1 MVRFRTLGC
10 YPLTGAVESSATTL
24 PEIIQEMLLTRT
36 SERQGRVIDH
46 DQAGSMEETSG
57 LFLRVRSMS
66 HQSDLISEDI
76 LAYLGQHERKELLR
90 FLTCGNVDDG
100 KSTLI
105 GRLLHDS
112 KMIYE
117 DHLEAITRDS
127 KKVGTTGDDVDL
139 ALLVDGLQ
147 AEREQGI
154 TIDVAYRYFS
164 TAKRKFIIAD
174 TPGHEQ
180 YTRNM
185 ATGASTCDLAII
197 LIDARYG
204 VQTQTRRH
212 SFIASLL
219 GIRHIVVAI
228 NKMDLKDFDQGVFEQ
243 IKADYLAFAEKIG
256 LKTSSLHFVPMSA
269 LKGDNVVNKSER
281 SPWYAGQSLM
291 EILETVEIAADRN
304 LDDMRFPV
312 QYVNRPNLNFRG
324 FAGTLASG
332 VVRKGDEVV
341 ALPSG
346 KGSKVKSIVTFE
358 GELEQAGPGQAV
370 TLTLEDEIDVSRG
383 DMLVHA
389 DNRPLVT
396 DGFDAMLVWMAEEPM
411 LPGKKYDIK
420 RATSYVP
427 GSIPSIVHKVDVNTL
442 ERTPGSELKLN
453 EIARVKVS
461 LDAPIALDGYEQ
473 NRTTGA
479 FIVIDRLTNGTVGA
493 GMIVSAPPAAHGSSA
508 HHGSNAHV
516 TREERAGRFGQ
527 QPATVLFSGLSGAGK
542 STLAYAVAQ
551 AVRYGPRGLRA
562 GRAEPAPRPEQGVA
576 AGPRRT
582 HRELAAYRPC
592 RQAVQRGRV
601 DQPLRLRRAERGR
614 ARAGQGADRRRAPDH
629 RLCRRRR
636 RSAANA
642 IPRGCM
648 RRARTISPAS
658 PSLRRAAGC
667 RPGDRY
673 PVAERRGRREA
684 GARPVARTP
693 GDLIVSQ
700 P

>member
-1 MVRFRTLGC
+1 
-10 YPLTGAVESSATTL
+10 
-24 PEIIQEMLLTRT
+24 
-36 SERQGRVIDH
+36 
-46 DQAGSMEETSG
+46 
-57 LFLRVRSMS
+57 MS

-76 LAYLGQHERKELLR
+76 LAYLAQHERKELLR

-117 DHLEAITRDS
+117 DHLEAITKDS
-127 KKVGTTGDDVDL
+127 KKVGTTGDDIDL

-219 GIRHIVVAI
+219 GIKHIVVAV

-256 LKTSSLHFVPMSA
+256 LRPTTLEFVPMSA

-281 SPWYAGQSLM
+281 SPWYTGQSLM
-291 EILETVEIAADRN
+291 EILESVEVAGDRN
-304 LDDMRFPV
+304 FDDLRFPV

-332 VVRKGDEVV
+332 IVRKGDEVM

-346 KGSKVKSIVTFE
+346 KTSKVKSIVTFE
-358 GELEQAGPGQAV
+358 GELEHAGPGQAI

-389 DNRPLVT
+389 DNRPQVS
-396 DGFDAMLVWMAEEPM
+396 DSFEAMLVWMGEEPM

-427 GSIPSIVHKVDVNTL
+427 GSIPSIVHRVDVNTL
-442 ERTPGSELKLN
+442 EQGAASELKLN
-453 EIARVKVS
+453 EIGRVKVA
-461 LDAPIALDGYEQ
+461 LDAPIALDGYEY

-493 GMIVSAPPAAHGSSA
+493 GMIIADPVAHGGGQ
-508 HHGSNAHV
+508 HGRLAHV
-516 TREERAGRFGQ
+516 STEERASRFGQ

-542 STLAYAVAQ
+542 STLAYAVERKLFDMGR
-551 AVRYGPRGLRA
+551 AVYVLDGQNLRHDLNKGLPQDRA
-562 GRAEPAPRPEQGVA
+562 GRAE
-576 AGPRRT
+576 
-582 HRELAAYRPC
+582 
-592 RQAVQRGRV
+592 
-601 DQPLRLRRAERGR
+601 
-614 ARAGQGADRRRAPDH
+614 
-629 RLCRRRR
+629 
-636 RSAANA
+636 NW
-642 IPRGCM
+642 
-648 RRARTISPAS
+648 
-658 PSLRRAAGC
+658 RRAAHVARQFNEAGLIALAAFVAPDAEGREQARALIGSERLVTVYVQASPQIC
-667 RPGDRY
+667 
-673 PVAERRGRREA
+673 AERDPQGLYAAGGDNIPGESFPYDVPLDADLVIDTQAQSVEEGVKAVLDLLRSRGA
-684 GARPVARTP
+684 
-693 GDLIVSQ
+693 I
-700 P
+700 

>member
-1 MVRFRTLGC
+1 
-10 YPLTGAVESSATTL
+10 
-24 PEIIQEMLLTRT
+24 
-36 SERQGRVIDH
+36 
-46 DQAGSMEETSG
+46 
-57 LFLRVRSMS
+57 MS
-66 HQSDLISEDI
+66 HQSDLISQDI
-76 LAYLGQHERKELLR
+76 LAYLAQHERKELLR

-197 LIDARYG
+197 LVDARYG

-212 SFIASLL
+212 SYIASLL

-228 NKMDLKDFDQGVFEQ
+228 NKMDLKDFDQGVFES
-243 IKADYLAFAEKIG
+243 IKADYLQFAERIG
-256 LKTSSLHFVPMSA
+256 LKPSSLHFVPMSA
-269 LKGDNVVNKSER
+269 LKGDNVVNRSER
-281 SPWYAGQSLM
+281 SPWYTGQPLM
-291 EILETVEIAADRN
+291 EILESVEISGDRN

-324 FAGTLASG
+324 FSGTLASG
-332 VVRKGDEVV
+332 VVHKGDEVV

-346 KGSKVKSIVTFE
+346 KGSRVKSIVTFE
-358 GELEQAGPGQAV
+358 GELEQAGPGQAI

-389 DNRPLVT
+389 DNRPLVS
-396 DGFDAMLVWMAEEPM
+396 DAFDAMLVWMSEEPM

-427 GSIPSIVHKVDVNTL
+427 GSIPSITHKVDVNTL
-442 ERTPGSELKLN
+442 EQAAASSLQLN

-493 GMIVSAPPAAHGSSA
+493 GMIIAEPQSGAGHRDPLGHVSS
-508 HHGSNAHV
+508 
-516 TREERAGRFGQ
+516 EERAARFGQ
-527 QPATVLFSGLSGAGK
+527 QPATVLFTGLSGAGK
-542 STLAYAVAQ
+542 STLAYAVERKLFDAGR
-551 AVRYGPRGLRA
+551 AVYVLDGQNLRHDLNKGLPQDRA
-562 GRAEPAPRPEQGVA
+562 GRTE
-576 AGPRRT
+576 
-582 HRELAAYRPC
+582 
-592 RQAVQRGRV
+592 
-601 DQPLRLRRAERGR
+601 
-614 ARAGQGADRRRAPDH
+614 
-629 RLCRRRR
+629 
-636 RSAANA
+636 NW
-642 IPRGCM
+642 
-648 RRARTISPAS
+648 
-658 PSLRRAAGC
+658 RRAAH
-667 RPGDRY
+667 
-673 PVAERRGRREA
+673 VARQFNEA
-684 GARPVARTP
+684 GLLTLAAFVAPDAEGREQAKSLIGPERLITVYVQASPQACRERDPQGLYAAGQDNIP
-693 GDLIVSQ
+693 GESFPYDIPLNADLVVDTQSLSVEEGAKAVLDLLRSRDLI
-700 P
+700 

>member
-1 MVRFRTLGC
+1 
-10 YPLTGAVESSATTL
+10 
-24 PEIIQEMLLTRT
+24 
-36 SERQGRVIDH
+36 
-46 DQAGSMEETSG
+46 
-57 LFLRVRSMS
+57 MS

-76 LAYLGQHERKELLR
+76 LAYLAQHERKELLR

-117 DHLEAITRDS
+117 DHMEAITKDS

-197 LIDARYG
+197 LVDARYG

-212 SFIASLL
+212 SYIASLL
-219 GIRHIVVAI
+219 GIKHIVVAI
-228 NKMDLKDFDQGVFEQ
+228 NKMDLMDFDQAVFER
-243 IKADYLAFAEKIG
+243 IKADYLAFAERIG
-256 LKTSSLHFVPMSA
+256 LQPTSLFFVPMSA
-269 LKGDNVVNKSER
+269 LKGDNVVNRSER
-281 SPWYAGQSLM
+281 APWYDGQSLM
-291 EILETVEIAADRN
+291 EILESVEIAGDRN
-304 LDDMRFPV
+304 LGDLRFPV

-332 VVRKGDEVV
+332 IVRKGDEIAV
-341 ALPSG
+341 LPSG
-346 KGSKVKSIVTFE
+346 KTSRVKSIVTFD
-358 GELEQAGPGQAV
+358 GELEQATPGEAI

-389 DNRPLVT
+389 DNRPRIA
-396 DGFDAMLVWMAEEPM
+396 DSFDAMLVWMGEEPM

-427 GSIPSIVHKVDVNTL
+427 GSIASIAHSVDVNTL
-442 ERTPGSELKLN
+442 ERAAASSLQLN
-453 EIARVKVS
+453 EIGKVRVS
-461 LDAPIALDGYEQ
+461 LDAPIALDGYAQ

-493 GMIVSAPPAAHGSSA
+493 GMIIADPVSPGAGA
-508 HHGSNAHV
+508 HHGMLAHV
-516 TREERAGRFGQ
+516 STEERATRFGQ

-542 STLAYAVAQ
+542 STLAYAVERKLFDMGR
-551 AVRYGPRGLRA
+551 AVYVLDGQNLRHDLNKGLPQDRA
-562 GRAEPAPRPEQGVA
+562 GRTENWCRAAHVAKQFNEAGLLTLAAFVAPDAEGREQAKALVGAGRLITVYVQASPQICRHRDPQGLYA
-576 AGPRRT
+576 AGDDNIPG
-582 HRELAAYRPC
+582 ESFPYDVPLNADL
-592 RQAVQRGRV
+592 VV
-601 DQPLRLRRAERGR
+601 DTETSTVEEGATLVIQLLRERG
-614 ARAGQGADRRRAPDH
+614 
-629 RLCRRRR
+629 
-636 RSAANA
+636 A
-642 IPRGCM
+642 I
-648 RRARTISPAS
+648 
-658 PSLRRAAGC
+658 
-667 RPGDRY
+667 
-673 PVAERRGRREA
+673 
-684 GARPVARTP
+684 
-693 GDLIVSQ
+693 
-700 P
+700 

>member
-1 MVRFRTLGC
+1 
-10 YPLTGAVESSATTL
+10 
-24 PEIIQEMLLTRT
+24 
-36 SERQGRVIDH
+36 
-46 DQAGSMEETSG
+46 
-57 LFLRVRSMS
+57 MS

-76 LAYLGQHERKELLR
+76 LAYLAQHERKELLR

-117 DHLEAITRDS
+117 DHLEAITKDS
-127 KKVGTTGDDVDL
+127 KKVGTTGDEVDL

-219 GIRHIVVAI
+219 GIKHIVVAI
-228 NKMDLKDFDQGVFEQ
+228 NKMDLKNFDQAVFEQ
-243 IKADYLAFAEKIG
+243 IKADYLAFAEKIN
-256 LKTSSLHFVPMSA
+256 LRPTTLEFVPMSA

-281 SPWYAGQSLM
+281 SPWYTGQSLM
-291 EILETVEIAADRN
+291 EILETVEVSGDRN
-304 LDDMRFPV
+304 FDDLRFPV

-332 VVRKGDEVV
+332 IVRKGDEVV

-346 KGSKVKSIVTFE
+346 KSSRVKSIVTFE

-389 DNRPLVT
+389 DNRPQVT
-396 DGFDAMLVWMAEEPM
+396 DGFEAMLVWMGEEPM

-427 GSIPSIVHKVDVNTL
+427 GSIPSIVHRVDVNTL
-442 ERTPGSELKLN
+442 EQGAASELKLN
-453 EIARVKVS
+453 EIGRVKVA
-461 LDAPIALDGYEQ
+461 LDASIALDGYEY

-493 GMIVSAPPAAHGSSA
+493 GMIIADPVAHGGGQ
-508 HHGSNAHV
+508 HGRLAHV
-516 TREERAGRFGQ
+516 STEERSLRFGQ

-542 STLAYAVAQ
+542 STLAYAVERKLFDMGR
-551 AVRYGPRGLRA
+551 AVYVLDGQNLRHDLNKGLPQDRA
-562 GRAEPAPRPEQGVA
+562 GRTE
-576 AGPRRT
+576 
-582 HRELAAYRPC
+582 
-592 RQAVQRGRV
+592 
-601 DQPLRLRRAERGR
+601 
-614 ARAGQGADRRRAPDH
+614 
-629 RLCRRRR
+629 
-636 RSAANA
+636 NW
-642 IPRGCM
+642 
-648 RRARTISPAS
+648 
-658 PSLRRAAGC
+658 RRAAHVARQFNEAGLLTLAAFVAPDAEGREQAKVLIGNERLITVYVQASPQIC
-667 RPGDRY
+667 
-673 PVAERRGRREA
+673 AERDPQGLYAAGGDNIPGEGFPYDVPLDADLVIDTQSQSVEEGVKAVLDLLRQRGA
-684 GARPVARTP
+684 
-693 GDLIVSQ
+693 I
-700 P
+700 